1 MVATVRPT
9 VKQHLAYQKLQDKTT
24 KYLLFGGAAGGGK
37 SWLGCEWLITN
48 CYFYPGTKWFIGRE
62 ELKRLRDST
71 LLTFFKVCKFHGI
84 NPDLEFKYNGQDHY
98 IEFNNG
104 SRIDLLDLKY
114 LPSDPLYERYGSVE
128 YTGGW
133 IEEGGEVNFG
143 AFDILKTRVGRQ
155 LNDKYNLTS
164 KILITANPKKNWIY
178 STIYK
183 PFENGTL
190 PKEYAFIKALVQDNP
205 YMESNYIDNLHEL
218 KDKTKKERLL
228 YGNWEYDDDPAKL
241 MEYDNIVN
249 LFTNTFITGIG
260 DEGFI
265 SADIARFGDDLT
277 VIMVWKGWRVVEI
290 KSYEKTSIPESIK
303 IITNIAEK
311 YKIPRSHIIVDED
324 GLGGGVVDMLHCKG
338 FVANSTPIDVKGKK
352 ENYNNLK
359 SQCYFILSEK
369 VNNNEI
375 YIDCKDTN
383 IVEKITEELE
393 VVKQKDIDKD
403 NKMAVISKDKVKA
416 LIGRS
421 PDYSDCLMMR
431 SYLDINMKDKVLSI
445 EIL

>member
-1 MVATVRPT
+1 MVATIKPSP
-9 VKQHLAYQKLQDKTT
+9 KQHQAYQKLQDKTI

-37 SWLGCEWLITN
+37 SWLGCEWLITS

-71 LLTFFKVCKFHGI
+71 LLTFFKVCKHHGI

-228 YGNWEYDDDPAKL
+228 YGNWNYDDDPAKL
-241 MEYDNIVN
+241 MEYDNITN

-290 KSYEKTSIPESIK
+290 KSYEKTSIVDSIR

-324 GLGGGVVDMLHCKG
+324 GLGSGVVDGLGCKG
-338 FVANSTPIDVKGKK
+338 FVANSTPIEVKGKK

-375 YIDCKDTN
+375 YIDCKDTS